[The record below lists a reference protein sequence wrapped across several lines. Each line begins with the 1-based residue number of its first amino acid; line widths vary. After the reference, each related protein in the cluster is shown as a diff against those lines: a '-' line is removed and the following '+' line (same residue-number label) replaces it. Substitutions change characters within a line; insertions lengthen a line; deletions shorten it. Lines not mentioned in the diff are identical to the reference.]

1 MKDEQRRTES
11 REGLDEQG
19 HRDGKGRVG
28 KGSGRDGRPSL
39 HSALCTVHS
48 LGGAFIV
55 WCMTCGSSAAVWL
68 KGPVRVPK
76 GWERKPK
83 VQEY

>member
-1 MKDEQRRTES
+1 MSRGTEMGKEEQAR
-11 REGLDEQG
+11 
-19 HRDGKGRVG
+19 
-28 KGSGRDGRPSL
+28 GRDVTGEILSL

-48 LGGAFIV
+48 LGDAFIV
-55 WCMTCGSSAAVWL
+55 WCVTCGSSAAVWL

-76 GWERKPK
+76 GRERKPK